1 MDRKIIVSCDTTIA
15 MSKSKIDELGLNVIP
30 LNTIADGVEYHDTV
44 DIDAEKLCELMRNG
58 AKIST
63 STPTIGEIEEYFDR
77 LFEESK
83 ADVIIHFTISSKL
96 SSMFSLFTTVCEE
109 RYGDKVKV
117 VDSHSICC
125 FMANQVLYAKQL
137 VNEGLDVNE
146 IIKKVSELKDKES
159 LIFIPES
166 LEYLKRGGR
175 ISPAVAT
182 IANLIGV
189 LPILTFKDGVVGKQG
204 VTRTV
209 KKAFMSNFEEWNKN
223 IPSFKEDYVLVV
235 LSSSDDFE
243 KINKAKEILDI
254 INPGMEIIFRN
265 LSLNVTAHTGPG
277 VIGLG
282 IMKKY

>member
-1 MDRKIIVSCDTTIA
+1 MDKKIIVSCDTTIA

-83 ADVIIHFTISSKL
+83 ADVIIHFTISSEL

-137 VNEGLDVNE
+137 VEEGLDVDE
-146 IIKKVSELKDKES
+146 IIEKVSELKDKES
-159 LIFIPES
+159 VIFIPES

-235 LSSSDDFE
+235 LSASDDFE

-254 INPGMEIIFRN
+254 INPGMEIIFSN

>member
-77 LFEESK
+77 LFEETK
-83 ADVIIHFTISSKL
+83 ADVIIHFTISSEL

-117 VDSHSICC
+117 IDSHSICC

-137 VNEGLDVNE
+137 VEEGLDVDE
-146 IIKKVSELKDKES
+146 IIEKVSELKDKES
-159 LIFIPES
+159 VIFIPES

-235 LSSSDDFE
+235 LSASDDFE

>member
-44 DIDAEKLCELMRNG
+44 DIDAEKLCELMRKG

-117 VDSHSICC
+117 VDSQSICC
-125 FMANQVLYAKQL
+125 FMANQVLYAKKL
-137 VNEGLDVNE
+137 AEEGFEVEE
-146 IIKKVSELKDKES
+146 IIEKVSTLKGSEA
-159 LIFIPES
+159 IVFIPES

-189 LPILTFKDGVVGKQG
+189 LPILTFKDGLVGKQG

-209 KKAFMSNFEEWNKN
+209 KKAFMSNFEEWNKT

-235 LSSSDDFE
+235 LSASDDFE

>member
-44 DIDAEKLCELMRNG
+44 DIDAEKLCELMRKG

-83 ADVIIHFTISSKL
+83 ADVIIHFTISSEL

-117 VDSHSICC
+117 IDSHSICC

-137 VNEGLDVNE
+137 VEEGLDVDE
-146 IIKKVSELKDKES
+146 IIEKVSELKDKES
-159 LIFIPES
+159 VIFIPES

-209 KKAFMSNFEEWNKN
+209 KKAFMSNFEEWNKT

-235 LSSSDDFE
+235 LSASDDFE

>member
-1 MDRKIIVSCDTTIA
+1 MDKKIIVSCDTTIA

-83 ADVIIHFTISSKL
+83 ADVIIHFTISSEL

-137 VNEGLDVNE
+137 VEEGLDVDE
-146 IIKKVSELKDKES
+146 IIEKVSELKDKES
-159 LIFIPES
+159 VIFIPES

-209 KKAFMSNFEEWNKN
+209 KKAFMSNFEEWNKT

-235 LSSSDDFE
+235 LSASDDFE

>member
-77 LFEESK
+77 LFEETK

-235 LSSSDDFE
+235 LSASDDFE